1 MQAEKWLT
9 RALVIILLL
18 VSTAQFLDVDTPLK
32 SLWLAT
38 FGVTNCL
45 ALWMISNMFGTEQPT
60 KENATQILKPPYDSV
75 ELASLMI
82 DISQFIG
89 RPLTYKQ
96 LSCLL
101 FSVQAQ
107 TLYST
112 HTRLIKDDF
121 WLINGRITTRGVETS
136 FYKYKGE
143 IKDKMQ
149 LSIFPKS
156 VPARVFEIV
165 KDFDDSILDVFD
177 SLPQIEHLK
186 KVADANGGLITDAM
200 MTDFWRRMLEHD
212 NEA

>member
-1 MQAEKWLT
+1 MKAEKWLT
-9 RALVIILLL
+9 RVLAVILLL
-18 VSTAQFLDVDTPLK
+18 VSTVQFLDADTPLK

-38 FGVTNCL
+38 FGVANCL
-45 ALWMISNMFGTEQPT
+45 ALWMVSNLFDAAQPAHG
-60 KENATQILKPPYDSV
+60 NAIKTLKPPYDSV

-112 HTRLIKDDF
+112 HTRLIQDDF
-121 WLINGRITTRGVETS
+121 WLIDGRITTRGVDTS

-149 LSIFPKS
+149 LSLFPKS

-177 SLPQIEHLK
+177 ALPQVEHLK
-186 KVADANGGLITDAM
+186 KIADANGGLITDAM

-212 NEA
+212 QEA